1 MLDCTNS
8 RNPNIEK
15 TVNGHFIG
23 LSVSHDFYF
32 VNPKKRDSYHI
43 YVIFMLTL
51 IFQLVN
57 QYSLLGTST
66 IRHVQATILINIK
79 NHFFNAAIKF
89 NP

>member
-51 IFQLVN
+51 IFQLVSF
-57 QYSLLGTST
+57 Y
-66 IRHVQATILINIK
+66 IRRYLIYRSPK
-79 NHFFNAAIKF
+79 PGFC
-89 NP
+89 

>member
-51 IFQLVN
+51 IFQLVSF
-57 QYSLLGTST
+57 YIRRYLIYRSLKPG
-66 IRHVQATILINIK
+66 
-79 NHFFNAAIKF
+79 FC
-89 NP
+89 

>member
-32 VNPKKRDSYHI
+32 VNSKKCDSYHI

-51 IFQLVN
+51 IFQLVSFYIQ
-57 QYSLLGTST
+57 QY
-66 IRHVQATILINIK
+66 LIYRSPK
-79 NHFFNAAIKF
+79 PGFC
-89 NP
+89 

>member
-51 IFQLVN
+51 IF
-57 QYSLLGTST
+57 
-66 IRHVQATILINIK
+66 R
-79 NHFFNAAIKF
+79 
-89 NP
+89 

>member
-1 MLDCTNS
+1 MSDCTNS

-51 IFQLVN
+51 IFQLVSFYIRRYLIY
-57 QYSLLGTST
+57 QSLKPG
-66 IRHVQATILINIK
+66 
-79 NHFFNAAIKF
+79 FC
-89 NP
+89 

>member
-32 VNPKKRDSYHI
+32 VSPKKHDSYHI

-51 IFQLVN
+51 IFQLVSF
-57 QYSLLGTST
+57 YIRRYLIYRSLKPG
-66 IRHVQATILINIK
+66 
-79 NHFFNAAIKF
+79 FC
-89 NP
+89 